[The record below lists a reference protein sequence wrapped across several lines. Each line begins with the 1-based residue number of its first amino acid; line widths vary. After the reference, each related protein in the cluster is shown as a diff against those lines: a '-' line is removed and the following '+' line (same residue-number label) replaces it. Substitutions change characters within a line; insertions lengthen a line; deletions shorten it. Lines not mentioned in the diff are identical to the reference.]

1 MHRVILWLW
10 ARGMSRMDNT
20 NRFTG
25 IAICRVARGITM
37 SKSKFTYALGALG
50 LLVLSACGGFDSLT
64 GSSGLDSLGGSSG
77 FGGAGSGSPSAP
89 LDFRARLQRGED
101 RRDFTVRV
109 RAGGATVDQ
118 VRESVRF
125 QSTRYCLPTYG
136 KSDAEWAIDSETG
149 DWAFTRDGAD
159 MIFSGRCTAR

>member
-1 MHRVILWLW
+1 
-10 ARGMSRMDNT
+10 MSRMDNAYP
-20 NRFTG
+20 FTG
-25 IAICRVARGITM
+25 IANCRIARRVTLSRTKFGVAI
-37 SKSKFTYALGALG
+37 GALG
-50 LLVLSACGGFDSLT
+50 LLALSACGGFDSLT

-77 FGGAGSGSPSAP
+77 FDSLGGSSGFGGAGTGSPSAP
-89 LDFRARLQRGED
+89 LEFRARLQRGED

-109 RAGGATVDQ
+109 RAGGATVGQ

-125 QSTRYCLPTYG
+125 QSTRYCLPTFG
-136 KSDAEWAIDSETG
+136 KSDTEWTIDAESG